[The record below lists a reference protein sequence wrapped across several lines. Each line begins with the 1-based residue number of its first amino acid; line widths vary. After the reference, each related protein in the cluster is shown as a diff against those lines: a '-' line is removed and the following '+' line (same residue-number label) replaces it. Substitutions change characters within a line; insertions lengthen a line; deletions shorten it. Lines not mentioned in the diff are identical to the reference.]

1 MATDIKRY
9 LSNLTKADIE
19 NATKE
24 ELALIID
31 YMEQMK
37 GDLDFSA
44 LIKDKVEQFKQF
56 ATEANNKII
65 LEAALQEQQEK
76 QELLRERV
84 RFMRNLDYIEK
95 TVQVQNTREEDSSRI
110 QRNIER
116 QQQQNIQAQ
125 VASIMALYEQR
136 FKVLAEFAQSE
147 TYKQAVLNLQDYAKQ
162 NPNIANVVQMAQK
175 STEIAFS
182 KEESK
187 KRQQNMLNDGRTLE
201 EIQKVEEAVI
211 DFGEAQVQNY
221 KKNKDNSEELLNQT
235 VLNLA
240 DLLKNVPKDTEKYIK
255 NIAGELQNAIEKIY
269 GEKYSRQLLDRFEK
283 DFQSG
288 KVTLND
294 IHKHTDYMKAFVEL
308 SHLSSI
314 QEERKKYHSQ
324 IDNMLSTGVGEIS
337 PDLQNKFFNASV
349 REIALK
355 VTGDNIEQTKNKDN
369 LVVYEIKV
377 LSKGEEIGSVNLRYP
392 IPDDGKI
399 DGGLVMR
406 QFANNFL
413 RVGAE
418 DIVKNSKGNHD
429 AFSFFL
435 NDFIKDETTFMV
447 NTLGTDKEA
456 MFNDINRDFS
466 KITSLIMMRNEIRAK
481 NPDDPLV
488 DILNT
493 NISIMMPKV
502 AASFRKDIDPKI
514 TDEEVNKL
522 FKDLKE
528 EDLNRYSA
536 YGVYNNVYL
545 PQKQNENTKNNENKD
560 SLENIPAPTQNQK
573 ALLDKLLKEGMTLGE
588 IKEKHPELDV
598 LVAKEFEAVALGK
611 NIENKEELVNKQNEQ
626 EDFGLK
632 S

>member
-1 MATDIKRY
+1 MNNIKTY

-31 YMEQMK
+31 YMEQVK
-37 GDLDFSA
+37 GDLDFPA

-116 QQQQNIQAQ
+116 QQYNIQAQ
-125 VASIMALYEQR
+125 VANIMALYEPR
-136 FKVLAEFAQSE
+136 LKALAEFAQSE

-162 NPNIANVVQMAQK
+162 NPNIANVAQMAQK
-175 STEIAFS
+175 STEIALS

-221 KKNKDNSEELLNQT
+221 KKNKDDGEALLNQT

-240 DLLKNVPKDTEKYIK
+240 DLLKNIPEGTEDYIK

-294 IHKHTDYMKAFVEL
+294 IHKHTDYMKAFIEL

-314 QEERKKYHSQ
+314 QEERKKYHRQ

-369 LVVYEIKV
+369 LAVYEIKV
-377 LSKGEEIGSVNLRYP
+377 LSKGEEVGAVNLRYP
-392 IPDDGKI
+392 IPADGKI

-413 RVGAE
+413 RVGAK
-418 DIVKNSKGNHD
+418 DIVKNSNGNHS

-447 NTLGTDKEA
+447 NTLGSDKEA

-466 KITSLIMMRNEIRAK
+466 KITSLIMMRNEIKAK

-560 SLENIPAPTQNQK
+560 GQENIPAPSQK

-598 LVAKEFEAVALGK
+598 LVAKEFEAVAFNKENVNEQRKEDVLNQE
-611 NIENKEELVNKQNEQ
+611 NIEM
-626 EDFGLK
+626 GI
-632 S
+632 

>member
-1 MATDIKRY
+1 MNNIKTY

-31 YMEQMK
+31 YMEQVK

-65 LEAALQEQQEK
+65 LEVALQEQQEK

-95 TVQVQNTREEDSSRI
+95 TVQVQNTREEDSRI

-116 QQQQNIQAQ
+116 QQYNIQAQ
-125 VASIMALYEQR
+125 VASIMALYEPR

-162 NPNIANVVQMAQK
+162 NPNIANIAQMAQK

-221 KKNKDNSEELLNQT
+221 KKNKDDGEALLNQT

-240 DLLKNVPKDTEKYIK
+240 DLLKNIPEGTEDYIK

-294 IHKHTDYMKAFVEL
+294 IHKHTDYMKAFIEL

-314 QEERKKYHSQ
+314 QEERKKYHRQ

-369 LVVYEIKV
+369 LAVYEIKV

-392 IPDDGKI
+392 IPADGKI

-406 QFANNFL
+406 QFANDFL

-418 DIVKNSKGNHD
+418 DIVKNSNGNHD

-447 NTLGTDKEA
+447 KTLGSDKEA

-466 KITSLIMMRNEIRAK
+466 KITSLIMMRNEIKAK

-493 NISIMMPKV
+493 NISMMMPKV
-502 AASFRKDIDPKI
+502 AASFRKDIDPNM

-522 FKDLKE
+522 FEKLKE

-560 SLENIPAPTQNQK
+560 SRENIPAPSQK

-611 NIENKEELVNKQNEQ
+611 NIESKEELVNKQNEQ

>member
-1 MATDIKRY
+1 MNNIKTY

-24 ELALIID
+24 QLALIID
-31 YMEQMK
+31 YMEQVK

-44 LIKDKVEQFKQF
+44 LIKEKVEQFKQF

-95 TVQVQNTREEDSSRI
+95 TVQVQNTREEDSRI
-110 QRNIER
+110 QRNIDR

-125 VASIMALYEQR
+125 VASIMALYEPR
-136 FKVLAEFAQSE
+136 FKALTEFAQSE

-162 NPNIANVVQMAQK
+162 NPNIANVAQMAQK

-221 KKNKDNSEELLNQT
+221 KKNKDDSEALLNQT
-235 VLNLA
+235 MLNLA
-240 DLLKNVPKDTEKYIK
+240 DLLKNIPEGTEDYIK
-255 NIAGELQNAIEKIY
+255 NLAGDLQNAIEKIY
-269 GEKYSRQLLDRFEK
+269 GEKCSRQLLDRFEK

-314 QEERKKYHSQ
+314 QEERKKYHRQ

-337 PDLQNKFFNASV
+337 PDLQSKFFNASV

-355 VTGDNIEQTKNKDN
+355 VTGDNIEQTKNKN
-369 LVVYEIKV
+369 NFAVYEVKV
-377 LSKGEEIGSVNLRYP
+377 LSKGEEIGTMNLRYP
-392 IPDDGKI
+392 IPTDGKI
-399 DGGLVMR
+399 DNGLVMR
-406 QFANNFL
+406 QFANDFL

-418 DIVKNSKGNHD
+418 DIVKNSNGNHS

-447 NTLGTDKEA
+447 HTLGSDKEA

-466 KITSLIMMRNEIRAK
+466 KITSLIMMRNEIKAK

-493 NISIMMPKV
+493 NISMMMPKV

-560 SLENIPAPTQNQK
+560 SRENIPAPSQK

-598 LVAKEFEAVALGK
+598 LVAKEFEAVAFNKENVNEQRKEDVLNQE
-611 NIENKEELVNKQNEQ
+611 NIEM
-626 EDFGLK
+626 GI
-632 S
+632 

>member
-1 MATDIKRY
+1 MNNIKTY

-24 ELALIID
+24 QLALIID
-31 YMEQMK
+31 YMEQVK
-37 GDLDFSA
+37 GDVNFTT

-65 LEAALQEQQEK
+65 LETALQEQQEK

-95 TVQVQNTREEDSSRI
+95 TVQVQNTREEDSRI
-110 QRNIER
+110 QRNIDR

-125 VASIMALYEQR
+125 VATIMALYETR
-136 FKVLAEFAQSE
+136 FKALAEFAQSE

-162 NPNIANVVQMAQK
+162 NPNIANVAQMAQK

-187 KRQQNMLNDGRTLE
+187 KRQQKMLNDGRTLE

-221 KKNKDNSEELLNQT
+221 KKNKDDSEALLNQT
-235 VLNLA
+235 MLNLA
-240 DLLKNVPKDTEKYIK
+240 VLLKNIPEGTEDYIK
-255 NIAGELQNAIEKIY
+255 NLAGDLQNAIEKIY
-269 GEKYSRQLLDRFEK
+269 GEKCSRQLLDRFEK

-294 IHKHTDYMKAFVEL
+294 IHQYTDYMKAFVEL

-314 QEERKKYHSQ
+314 QEERKKYHRQ

-369 LVVYEIKV
+369 LAVYEIKV

-392 IPDDGKI
+392 IPADGKI
-399 DGGLVMR
+399 DGGLVMK
-406 QFANNFL
+406 QFANDFL

-418 DIVKNSKGNHD
+418 DIVKNSNGNHS

-447 NTLGTDKEA
+447 NTLGSEEA

-466 KITSLIMMRNEIRAK
+466 KITSLIMMRNEIKAK

-493 NISIMMPKV
+493 NISMMMPKV

-528 EDLNRYSA
+528 ENLNRYSA

-598 LVAKEFEAVALGK
+598 LVAKEFEAVALNK
-611 NIENKEELVNKQNEQ
+611 ENVSEQTKEAQIENKNFEIGV
-626 EDFGLK
+626 
-632 S
+632 